1 MLWVVAS
8 WAGRTRMWAP
18 IRGSVVTVA
27 DAAYA
32 ATRHGRASLPHTTSY
47 FHPPVTDAA
56 QSTSYNT
63 IHTLKSFLIRKGSI
77 KLGFSSNSNHFIIFM
92 SHKLDNTS
100 EMNCSVVS
108 LTANVIKIC
117 VN

>member
-8 WAGRTRMWAP
+8 WRLDGWAGRTRMWAP

-56 QSTSYNT
+56 QTTSYNT
-63 IHTLKSFLIRKGSI
+63 HAQILFHQKRKHKIR
-77 KLGFSSNSNHFIIFM
+77 IFG
-92 SHKLDNTS
+92 KF
-100 EMNCSVVS
+100 
-108 LTANVIKIC
+108 
-117 VN
+117 